1 MSVSINNLF
10 NYSRSLPVPFD
21 TMTNKKVKVASMYG
35 AKTESTLCGSVIKA
49 VHAMCRC
56 MNGTG
61 EGAVGQ
67 IDTNK
72 SVAEYKSSVGPD
84 AYHLVV
90 FDAASGSA
98 LASVYD
104 KNTELIEQY
113 VAHPSQRDG
122 AAIFF
127 ALMPFLMSDAEFDET
142 FQEYYDQF
150 IAGYPDMAK
159 ATESMAILCDN
170 AYRRIKDDTCPA
182 HINITVDK
190 SGNLMRVSQGQL
202 DSGSFVPTSVTAG
215 EFTIFA
221 KTGPAVIKK
230 AGVVVEHTDFVG
242 KYPLTPGRTLSALE
256 LSLIPKLPE
265 WYIIPPEVVD
275 ICKHAQKTTGR
286 PMQMRNFLLRG
297 PAGTGKTM
305 GAKAIAA
312 GLGLPYMKYTCSANT
327 EIFDFTGMI
336 FPETDAVSTGS
347 SELDREREILKSM
360 GGISYANVA
369 KLMRLPDL
377 DDMDYDPAGV
387 YQALTGVENL
397 AATVQDCMSVVLEKV
412 TEKVQALSKRAENRQ
427 SSGQNYTYVETDFV
441 KALKH
446 GYLVEV
452 QEPSTIIQPGVL
464 VGLNSL
470 LEQEGSI
477 TLPTGEIIRRHPDT
491 VVIVTTNVS
500 YEGCRS
506 MNQSVVDRMSLV
518 KDIELPEPEVM
529 VQRAM
534 AVTGCADE
542 YENLAAAAKKF
553 YVQERK
559 ESKLQKALEAALK
572 MVNELKT
579 KVAALTAELAEHKS
593 VRGQLRTVDLE
604 KENGELRGKLRKYED
619 VISRHNLWS
628 YFSQHR
634 RSEIDRGESR

>member
-369 KLMRLPDL
+369 KLMRFPDL

-427 SSGQNYTYVETDFV
+427 SSGQNYAYVETDFV

-500 YEGCRS
+500 YEGCRQ

-542 YENLAAAAKKF
+542 YLVSQM
-553 YVQERK
+553 VQVVNDMADYCRK
-559 ESKLQKALEAALK
+559 NSITDGACGMRSLI
-572 MVNELKT
+572 
-579 KVAALTAELAEHKS
+579 
-593 VRGQLRTVDLE
+593 DW
-604 KENGELRGKLRKYED
+604 
-619 VISRHNLWS
+619 VISA
-628 YFSQHR
+628 
-634 RSEIDRGESR
+634 EISGDPYLSAKYTVISKATADEEDREALITTILDPMFAPKRKRTSA

>member
-275 ICKHAQKTTGR
+275 ICKHAQKITGR

-369 KLMRLPDL
+369 KLLRLPDL

-542 YENLAAAAKKF
+542 YLVSQM
-553 YVQERK
+553 VQVVNDMADYCRK
-559 ESKLQKALEAALK
+559 NSITDGACGMRSLI
-572 MVNELKT
+572 
-579 KVAALTAELAEHKS
+579 
-593 VRGQLRTVDLE
+593 DW
-604 KENGELRGKLRKYED
+604 
-619 VISRHNLWS
+619 VISA
-628 YFSQHR
+628 
-634 RSEIDRGESR
+634 EISGDPYLSAKYTVISKATADEEDREALITTILDPMFAPKRKRTSA

>member
-256 LSLIPKLPE
+256 LSLIPKVPE

-542 YENLAAAAKKF
+542 YLVSQM
-553 YVQERK
+553 VQVVNDMADYCRK
-559 ESKLQKALEAALK
+559 NSITDGACGMRSLI
-572 MVNELKT
+572 
-579 KVAALTAELAEHKS
+579 
-593 VRGQLRTVDLE
+593 DW
-604 KENGELRGKLRKYED
+604 
-619 VISRHNLWS
+619 VISA
-628 YFSQHR
+628 
-634 RSEIDRGESR
+634 EISGDPYLSAKYTVISKATADEEDREALITTILDPMFAPKRKRTSA

>member
-347 SELDREREILKSM
+347 PELDREREILKSM

-477 TLPTGEIIRRHPDT
+477 TLPTGEIIHRHPDT

-542 YENLAAAAKKF
+542 YLVSQM
-553 YVQERK
+553 VQVVNDMADYCRK
-559 ESKLQKALEAALK
+559 NSITDGACGMRSLI
-572 MVNELKT
+572 
-579 KVAALTAELAEHKS
+579 
-593 VRGQLRTVDLE
+593 DW
-604 KENGELRGKLRKYED
+604 
-619 VISRHNLWS
+619 VISA
-628 YFSQHR
+628 
-634 RSEIDRGESR
+634 EISGDPYLSAKYTVISKATADEEDREALITTILDPMFAPKRKRTSA

>member
-369 KLMRLPDL
+369 KLLRLPEL

-412 TEKVQALSKRAENRQ
+412 TEKVQALSKRTENRQ

-542 YENLAAAAKKF
+542 YLVSQM
-553 YVQERK
+553 VQVVNDMADYCRK
-559 ESKLQKALEAALK
+559 NSITDGACGMRSLI
-572 MVNELKT
+572 
-579 KVAALTAELAEHKS
+579 
-593 VRGQLRTVDLE
+593 DW
-604 KENGELRGKLRKYED
+604 
-619 VISRHNLWS
+619 VISADISGDPYLS
-628 YFSQHR
+628 AKYTVISKATAD
-634 RSEIDRGESR
+634 EEDREALITTILDPMFAPKRKRTSA

>member
-202 DSGSFVPTSVTAG
+202 DSGSFVPTSVTAV

-412 TEKVQALSKRAENRQ
+412 TEKVQALSKRAETRQ

-500 YEGCRS
+500 YEGCRQ

-542 YENLAAAAKKF
+542 YLVSQM
-553 YVQERK
+553 VQVVNDMADYCRK
-559 ESKLQKALEAALK
+559 NSITDGACGMRSLI
-572 MVNELKT
+572 
-579 KVAALTAELAEHKS
+579 
-593 VRGQLRTVDLE
+593 DW
-604 KENGELRGKLRKYED
+604 
-619 VISRHNLWS
+619 VISA
-628 YFSQHR
+628 
-634 RSEIDRGESR
+634 EISGDPYLSAKYTVISKATADEEDREALITTILDPMFAPKRKRTSA

>member
-56 MNGTG
+56 INGTG

-67 IDTNK
+67 LDTNK

-542 YENLAAAAKKF
+542 YLVSQM
-553 YVQERK
+553 VQVVNDMADYCRK
-559 ESKLQKALEAALK
+559 NSITDGACGMRSLI
-572 MVNELKT
+572 
-579 KVAALTAELAEHKS
+579 
-593 VRGQLRTVDLE
+593 DW
-604 KENGELRGKLRKYED
+604 
-619 VISRHNLWS
+619 VISA
-628 YFSQHR
+628 
-634 RSEIDRGESR
+634 EISGDPYLSAKYTVISKATADEEDREALITTILDPMFAPKRKRTSA

>member
-56 MNGTG
+56 INGTG

-347 SELDREREILKSM
+347 PELDREREILKSM

-542 YENLAAAAKKF
+542 YLVSQM
-553 YVQERK
+553 VQVVNDMADYCRK
-559 ESKLQKALEAALK
+559 NSITDGACGMRSLI
-572 MVNELKT
+572 
-579 KVAALTAELAEHKS
+579 
-593 VRGQLRTVDLE
+593 DW
-604 KENGELRGKLRKYED
+604 
-619 VISRHNLWS
+619 VISA
-628 YFSQHR
+628 
-634 RSEIDRGESR
+634 EISGDPYLSAKYTVISKATADEEDREALITTILDPMFAPKRKRTSA

>member
-127 ALMPFLMSDAEFDET
+127 ALMPFLMSDVEFDET

-412 TEKVQALSKRAENRQ
+412 TEKVQALSKRTENRQ

-500 YEGCRS
+500 YEGCRQ

-542 YENLAAAAKKF
+542 YLVSQM
-553 YVQERK
+553 VQVVNDMADYCRK
-559 ESKLQKALEAALK
+559 NSITDGACGMRSLI
-572 MVNELKT
+572 
-579 KVAALTAELAEHKS
+579 
-593 VRGQLRTVDLE
+593 DW
-604 KENGELRGKLRKYED
+604 
-619 VISRHNLWS
+619 VISA
-628 YFSQHR
+628 
-634 RSEIDRGESR
+634 EISGDPYLSAKYTVISKATADEEDREALITTILDPMFAPKRKRTSA

>member
-127 ALMPFLMSDAEFDET
+127 ALMPFLMSDVEFDET

-150 IAGYPDMAK
+150 IAGYPDMAR

-347 SELDREREILKSM
+347 PELDREREILKSM

-369 KLMRLPDL
+369 KLLLLPDL

-397 AATVQDCMSVVLEKV
+397 AATVQDCMCVVLEKV

-500 YEGCRS
+500 YEGCRQ

-518 KDIELPEPEVM
+518 KDIDLPEPEVM

-542 YENLAAAAKKF
+542 YLVSQM
-553 YVQERK
+553 VQVVNDMADYCRK
-559 ESKLQKALEAALK
+559 NSITDGACGMRSLI
-572 MVNELKT
+572 
-579 KVAALTAELAEHKS
+579 
-593 VRGQLRTVDLE
+593 DW
-604 KENGELRGKLRKYED
+604 
-619 VISRHNLWS
+619 VISA
-628 YFSQHR
+628 
-634 RSEIDRGESR
+634 EISGDPYLSAKYTVISKATADEEDREALITTILDPMFAPKRKRTSA

>member
-256 LSLIPKLPE
+256 QSLIPKLPE

-305 GAKAIAA
+305 GAKAIAS

-347 SELDREREILKSM
+347 LELDREREILKSM

-500 YEGCRS
+500 YEGCRQ

-542 YENLAAAAKKF
+542 YLVSQM
-553 YVQERK
+553 VQVVNDMADYCRK
-559 ESKLQKALEAALK
+559 NSITDGACGMRSLI
-572 MVNELKT
+572 
-579 KVAALTAELAEHKS
+579 
-593 VRGQLRTVDLE
+593 DW
-604 KENGELRGKLRKYED
+604 
-619 VISRHNLWS
+619 VISA
-628 YFSQHR
+628 
-634 RSEIDRGESR
+634 EISGDPYLSAKYTVISKATADEEDREALITTILDPMFAPKRKRTSA

>member
-305 GAKAIAA
+305 GARAIAA

-347 SELDREREILKSM
+347 PELDREREILKSM

-500 YEGCRS
+500 YEGCRQ

-542 YENLAAAAKKF
+542 YLVSQM
-553 YVQERK
+553 VQVVNDMVDYCRK
-559 ESKLQKALEAALK
+559 NSITDGACGMRSLI
-572 MVNELKT
+572 
-579 KVAALTAELAEHKS
+579 
-593 VRGQLRTVDLE
+593 DW
-604 KENGELRGKLRKYED
+604 
-619 VISRHNLWS
+619 VISA
-628 YFSQHR
+628 
-634 RSEIDRGESR
+634 EISGDPYLSAKYTVISKATADEEDREALITTILDPMFAPKRKRTSA